1 MKFVHILVFLAV
13 CLVFAPCESIKIS
26 RKRLRQLRKIIN
38 DTDLAKLPGGAKA
51 IAAAIREIRGVDSCD
66 PNVCFAIDGS
76 ASLGRDD
83 FELQK
88 QFVAIIAAIVGAEEG
103 AQFAAVQYGLSN
115 KKIRNLRGNP
125 DNFLL
130 LLERAKWA
138 RARRTFIGAGL
149 AYCVSQLGRRRGE
162 PSKIVVLGDGRS
174 TYGDLGGLLSPGAI
188 ADGFRARSPANRICT
203 VAVGFSDTSLF
214 EEIAD
219 DSSLVLEVGDWPRVL
234 NILRELVRDICYR
247 PPDF

>member
-1 MKFVHILVFLAV
+1 MKLVHILAFLAM
-13 CLVFAPCESIKIS
+13 CLVFTPSSSIEIS
-26 RKRLRQLRKIIN
+26 DKRLKELREIIN
-38 DTDLAKLPGGAKA
+38 NTDLAKMPGGDKL

-76 ASLGRDD
+76 ASMGKKD

-88 QFVAIIAAIVGAEEG
+88 QFVAIIAAIVGAEDG

-115 KKIRNLRGNP
+115 KKIRNLRGNA

-130 LLERAKWA
+130 LLERAKFA
-138 RARRTFIGAGL
+138 KARRTFIGAGL

-162 PSKIVVLGDGRS
+162 PSKIVILGDGRS
-174 TYGDLGGLLSPGAI
+174 SYGDVDGLLGPGAI
-188 ADGFRARSPANRICT
+188 ADAFRGRSPANRVCT

-219 DSSLVLEVGDWPRVL
+219 DEDSVLEVGDWPRVL